1 MVFGTAFSKFQT
13 KVSKSNDLS
22 KDCEGVVGLDS
33 ASSCCD
39 WIKSD
44 RFCDFDFTL
53 LEASPRWS
61 ALSTGHASNVEDGDR
76 YGEVCELE
84 LPVLLLDR
92 VVPEDFLAFFAIA
105 LFSSRKTRS
114 KSSGYPGH
122 TRADFLQLPHVGRFS
137 SHFIRRVLHIPH
149 PRLGLPV

>member
-1 MVFGTAFSKFQT
+1 MKFLKKKGTASHSGERKMVFGTAFSKFQT

-61 ALSTGHASNVEDGDR
+61 ALSTGHASNVEDGDLI
-76 YGEVCELE
+76 GLAG
-84 LPVLLLDR
+84 
-92 VVPEDFLAFFAIA
+92 FLSCANHIA
-105 LFSSRKTRS
+105 ANSR
-114 KSSGYPGH
+114 H
-122 TRADFLQLPHVGRFS
+122 
-137 SHFIRRVLHIPH
+137 
-149 PRLGLPV
+149 